1 MLKNTSLQKKSF
13 TENDTYLSRIST
25 LKRQSNKN
33 RTSTISHVENFET
46 QETVQ
51 RMKTDMMD

>member
-33 RTSTISHVENFET
+33 RTSTMGHVENFET